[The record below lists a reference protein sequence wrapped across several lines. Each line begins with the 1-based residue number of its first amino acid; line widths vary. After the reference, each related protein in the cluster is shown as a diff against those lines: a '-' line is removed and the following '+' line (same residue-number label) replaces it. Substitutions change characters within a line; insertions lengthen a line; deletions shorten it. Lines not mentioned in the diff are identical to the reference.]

1 VEGLG
6 PLDCDLP
13 EKVRLRLDVRVER
26 ALLDAE
32 GLREVADRGAVVALL
47 GKEPGGG
54 AG

>member
-1 VEGLG
+1 VECLG
-6 PLDCDLP
+6 SLARDLP
-13 EKVRLRLDVRVER
+13 QEVDLRLDVRVER